1 METFL
6 IYRNSQLIFCYSAT
20 QIEFLWPL
28 CCMKYDYT
36 VLLFTGQMFEFY
48 LASEFSN
55 AEMHVLKMVQN
66 LWICIQREW
75 VVRKDQY
82 NLF

>member
-1 METFL
+1 
-6 IYRNSQLIFCYSAT
+6 
-20 QIEFLWPL
+20 
-28 CCMKYDYT
+28 MKYDST

-55 AEMHVLKMVQN
+55 AEMHVLKMDQN
-66 LWICIQREW
+66 LCICIQREW